1 MNKGEIWIVSIPAIG
16 GHEQEGLRPAI
27 IIADT
32 KSSVVIIIPCTTN
45 LQALRFPYT
54 LRLPSTKENGLDADS
69 IALVLQL
76 RAIDKRRLVQKIGVL
91 GETDSKEIDKMLAR
105 LIFDR

>member
-1 MNKGEIWIVSIPAIG
+1 MIKGEIWIVAIPAIG

-32 KSSVVIIIPCTTN
+32 KSSVVIIVPCTAN

-54 LRLPSTKENGLDADS
+54 LRLARTKANGLDVDS

-76 RAIDKRRLVQKIGVL
+76 RAIDKRRLVQRIGRL
-91 GETDSKEIDKMLAR
+91 DESDGNEIDKMLAR
-105 LIFDR
+105 LIFNR